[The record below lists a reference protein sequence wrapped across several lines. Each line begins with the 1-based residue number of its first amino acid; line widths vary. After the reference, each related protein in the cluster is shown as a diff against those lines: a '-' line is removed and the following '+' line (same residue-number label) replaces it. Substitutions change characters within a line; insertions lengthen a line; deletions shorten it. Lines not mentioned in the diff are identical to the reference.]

1 MQPIISD
8 LVARYERGSL
18 SRRELIQG
26 LALLVAAGRSAAS
39 ESGALV
45 ADRIDHIC
53 VRVSDMERSL
63 QFYQSLFGLQVL
75 GEDQEHRIK
84 RLGVNKRVLV
94 SLRQDE
100 PYGMID
106 HFAIG
111 VENFNRESVTR
122 VLQQHGLTPKEDWE
136 YGFHIKDPD
145 GAVVQLM

>member
-26 LALLVAAGRSAAS
+26 LALLVAAGRSAAA
-39 ESGALV
+39 EPGALV
-45 ADRIDHIC
+45 AQKIDHIC

-75 GEDQEHRIK
+75 GEDREHRIK
-84 RLGVNKRVLV
+84 RLGVDKRVLV

-100 PYGMID
+100 PHGMID

-122 VLQQHGLTPKEDWE
+122 VLQQHGLAPKEDWE